1 MYERR
6 YGYLYKEA
14 GDASN
19 TEVAKMIRRD
29 VKLACEEGLLP
40 TRWTYSVRSDGLS
53 VDLDVRDCAD
63 AWQECDGM
71 NCHNVWC
78 SARNDPQ
85 YAHAA
90 TPHKVLTEEAKAA
103 RMTLDRI
110 HGAYNH
116 DGSEIM
122 VDYFDVRY
130 YGHVS
135 FESDESADFRKR
147 EAERLA
153 AKKAAK
159 DAGTPKRLYRNLS
172 STGRIVTHL
181 TIETPEGK
189 EVLACGARLS
199 RSSLG
204 DLRDIGTAEVTCTRC
219 AKRLG
224 RAASPTTEGS
234 E

>member
-1 MYERR
+1 MYERS
-6 YGYLYKEA
+6 YGYLYGEA
-14 GDASN
+14 RDASN
-19 TEVAKMIRRD
+19 ADVAKMIRSD
-29 VKLACEEGLLP
+29 IKLACEEGLLP
-40 TRWTYSVRSDGLS
+40 TRWKYSVLSDNLS
-53 VDLDVRDCAD
+53 VDLDVRDCED

-90 TPHKVLTEEAKAA
+90 TTHKVLTEEAKAA
-103 RMTLDRI
+103 KITLNRI

-116 DGSEIM
+116 DGSEIQS
-122 VDYFDVRY
+122 DYFDVRY

-135 FESDESADFRKR
+135 FEDASSTDFRKR
-147 EAERLA
+147 ETERLA

-159 DAGTPKRLYRNLS
+159 DVGTPKRLYRNLS

-181 TIETPEGK
+181 TVETPEGK

-204 DLRDIGTAEVTCTRC
+204 DLRDIGTAEITCTRC
-219 AKRLG
+219 AKRSE
-224 RAASPTTEGS
+224 RAA
-234 E
+234 

>member
-1 MYERR
+1 MERH
-6 YGYLYKEA
+6 YGYLYDVA
-14 GDASN
+14 GNASN
-19 TEVAKMIRRD
+19 VEVAKMIRRD
-29 VKLACEEGLLP
+29 IKLACEEGLLP
-40 TRWTYSVRSDGLS
+40 TRWTYSVRSDSLS
-53 VDLDVRDCAD
+53 VDLDVRDCED

-71 NCHNVWC
+71 NCHNAWC
-78 SARNDPQ
+78 AARPDPQ

-130 YGHVS
+130 YGHVT
-135 FESDESADFRKR
+135 FEDPESAAFRKR

-153 AKKAAK
+153 AKKASRE
-159 DAGTPKRLYRNLS
+159 AGTIV
-172 STGRIVTHL
+172 GRIANYGRDQRQTVHVVV
-181 TIETPEGK
+181 ETPDGK
-189 EVLACGARLS
+189 SVLGCGARMS
-199 RSSLG
+199 RYSLQQRVS
-204 DLRDIGTAEVTCTRC
+204 DDTAVTCSRC
-219 AKRLG
+219 AKRLE